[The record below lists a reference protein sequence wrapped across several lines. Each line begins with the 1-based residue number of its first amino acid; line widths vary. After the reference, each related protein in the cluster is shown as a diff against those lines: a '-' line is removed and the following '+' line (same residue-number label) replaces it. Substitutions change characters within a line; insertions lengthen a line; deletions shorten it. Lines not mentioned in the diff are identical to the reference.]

1 MLISHGAD
9 VNGYVTLDG
18 EKVTNIPLLQY
29 LTRHANDTELI
40 ELLIENGAD
49 IHMLSLVNPILNKG

>member
-1 MLISHGAD
+1 MLISHGAE

-18 EKVTNIPLLQY
+18 ERVTNIPLLQY

>member
-9 VNGYVTLDG
+9 VNAYVTLDG
-18 EKVTNIPLLQY
+18 ERVTNIPLLQY